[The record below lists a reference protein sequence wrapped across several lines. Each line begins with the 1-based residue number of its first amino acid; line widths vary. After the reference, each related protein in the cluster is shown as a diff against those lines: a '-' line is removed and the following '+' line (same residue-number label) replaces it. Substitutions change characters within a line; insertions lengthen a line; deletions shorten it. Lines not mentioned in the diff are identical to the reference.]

1 MTASASA
8 LVVTDLSV
16 TYGGVK
22 PLDGVS
28 LQFDRGVCGLVGPN
42 GAGKT
47 TFFNVLSG
55 FAVPSSGSV
64 QYAGVDLLSMNPAK
78 RARWGLRRTF
88 QQEQVIHDLTA
99 WDNVLLA
106 AEQTGGGRSTVQE
119 ALDFVGL
126 GDVGRRGSTLSMLDR
141 RLVEFAK
148 CVSGAP
154 RLIVLDEP
162 AAGLDASETERLTAL
177 IQRIPETFDVLVVL
191 VDHDM
196 DLVGTVCGTT
206 AVLDFGK
213 LIALGPTAEVLA
225 SREVRKAYLGTA
237 DVEEQS

>member
-1 MTASASA
+1 VTSAG
-8 LVVTDLSV
+8 LVVQDV
-16 TYGGVK
+16 VVRYGGVR

-28 LQFDRGVCGLVGPN
+28 LEFAGGVCGIVGPN

-55 FAVPSSGSV
+55 FARVAEGAV
-64 QYAGVDLLSMNPAK
+64 RFDGIDLLAMSPAR

-88 QQEQVIHDLTA
+88 QQEQVIQELSGE
-99 WDNVLLA
+99 DNVLLT
-106 AEQTGGGRSTVQE
+106 AEHTGAGRDDVRT

-126 GDVGRRGSTLSMLDR
+126 ERPHRAGSRLTMLER

-148 CVSGAP
+148 AIVGTP
-154 RLIVLDEP
+154 RIVLLDEP
-162 AAGLDASETERLTAL
+162 AAGLSSAETQRLATLITAM
-177 IQRIPETFDVLVVL
+177 PDTFGVLVVL

-196 DLVGTVCGTT
+196 DLVSAVCRSV

-213 LIALGPTAEVLA
+213 RIALGPTAEVLA
-225 SREVRKAYLGTA
+225 SEQVKRAYLGTA
-237 DVEEQS
+237 DVEQA